1 MKKCPRSG
9 LPPEGDLEC
18 HYCGLVL
25 TDEIKS
31 NNFQNK
37 MKTVDWFQWRQQ
49 ILKWFIIFI
58 ILSTVLLYFGFS
70 LWLVM
75 PIITIAY
82 FVSQA
87 QKNSEPKSRLK
98 TAREKA
104 TNENLDWLKER
115 WERVEK
121 EKESGE
127 LKTVR
132 QWYFDEPTERQ
143 LAKIKRDGLNI
154 GVKNLTKEKASDLI
168 GLSERPN
175 EGSVEILKYFKVSIR
190 GNNETR
196 AREEVAK
203 IFSDPEKVKVWK
215 ARPATQMQK

>member
-37 MKTVDWFQWRQQ
+37 MKTVDWLQWRQQ

-82 FVSQA
+82 FI
-87 QKNSEPKSRLK
+87 L
-98 TAREKA
+98 
-104 TNENLDWLKER
+104 L
-115 WERVEK
+115 
-121 EKESGE
+121 
-127 LKTVR
+127 
-132 QWYFDEPTERQ
+132 
-143 LAKIKRDGLNI
+143 
-154 GVKNLTKEKASDLI
+154 LI
-168 GLSERPN
+168 ISFL
-175 EGSVEILKYFKVSIR
+175 L
-190 GNNETR
+190 
-196 AREEVAK
+196 
-203 IFSDPEKVKVWK
+203 
-215 ARPATQMQK
+215 